1 MVPNTQQTETYEDK
15 TSGSLRTMKVRMKIG
30 AMGVGLEFFI
40 SHTYD
45 AKLSVMTWTL
55 DYGRKSDVIDS
66 VGYWGVEPHP
76 TKPGQAR
83 VFYSVDVAM
92 PDWLPG
98 FVVGIL
104 NSKALSDAT
113 GWVKTESEK
122 KQKALGPVGGAAAP
136 TNKKQCKQQE
146 GQLEQ
151 RQVRAAAGA
160 GGARAGGAEYGQPA
174 RRGVR
179 RRDARRRHRDGE
191 MRRCVVQ
198 RAAPSLNI
206 FLRLSIRVLGAHQ
219 DAVLERVPA
228 EGDGKRRVHRQH
240 LERAAAAVGEHHR
253 DGAGVEGAEDERGH
267 DAGGREGQAL
277 AVDEPASEREREQGD
292 TMMTRELLHAR
303 RRVEARVFAA
313 QLEEAEAELEE
324 EMREENVLYGAPR
337 GSRVG
342 ARPISD
348 PPFGGR
354 APSGYRQEPC

>member
-1 MVPNTQQTETYEDK
+1 MVPNTQQCETYEDK

-45 AKLSVMTWTL
+45 PKLSVMTWTL

-76 TKPGQAR
+76 SKPGQAR

-122 KQKALGPVGGAAAP
+122 KRSSRAGTRRRRRRADEQKAV
-136 TNKKQCKQQE
+136 Q
-146 GQLEQ
+146 
-151 RQVRAAAGA
+151 AAGRA
-160 GGARAGGAEYGQPA
+160 GAKASASCRRRRRARAGGAEYETTRSPRRSPSGCSAPPPRWRDEA
-174 RRGVR
+174 RAWGV
-179 RRDARRRHRDGE
+179 G
-191 MRRCVVQ
+191 M
-198 RAAPSLNI
+198 PSRTLNI
-206 FLRLSIRVLGAHQ
+206 RSEHSIRVLGAHQ

-228 EGDGKRRVHRQH
+228 EGDGERRVHRQN

-253 DGAGVEGAEDERGH
+253 DGAGVEGAEDSAA
-267 DAGGREGQAL
+267 DAGGREG
-277 AVDEPASEREREQGD
+277 
-292 TMMTRELLHAR
+292 R
-303 RRVEARVFAA
+303 RWR
-313 QLEEAEAELEE
+313 
-324 EMREENVLYGAPR
+324 
-337 GSRVG
+337 
-342 ARPISD
+342 
-348 PPFGGR
+348 
-354 APSGYRQEPC
+354 

>member
-1 MVPNTQQTETYEDK
+1 MLAATVLLSLSADASKPHDHSGVNTPFALTKQSVPLSAADEKELAAGKTVFRQTLADTGKGGRALAVQDVAAAPSTVWDRILAFKDYPSMVPNTQQCETYEDK

-146 GQLEQ
+146 GSWSKGKCELPPAP
-151 RQVRAAAGA
+151 AA
-160 GGARAGGAEYGQPA
+160 PA
-174 RRGVR
+174 P
-179 RRDARRRHRDGE
+179 
-191 MRRCVVQ
+191 
-198 RAAPSLNI
+198 AAPSTDNPLAAA
-206 FLRLSIRVLGAHQ
+206 FAVGMLGA
-219 DAVLERVPA
+219 ATA
-228 EGDGKRRVHRQH
+228 
-240 LERAAAAVGEHHR
+240 
-253 DGAGVEGAEDERGH
+253 
-267 DAGGREGQAL
+267 
-277 AVDEPASEREREQGD
+277 
-292 TMMTRELLHAR
+292 MAR
-303 RRVEARVFAA
+303 
-313 QLEEAEAELEE
+313 
-324 EMREENVLYGAPR
+324 
-337 GSRVG
+337 
-342 ARPISD
+342 
-348 PPFGGR
+348 
-354 APSGYRQEPC
+354 